1 MPRGGYVSLLRN
13 VAVFPLKDIAS
24 EFDFQRTGS
33 ILTTIKKLQSLMR
46 EDKRLVSKIDSTKR
60 QYDTRPFFY

>member
-1 MPRGGYVSLLRN
+1 

-33 ILTTIKKLQSLMR
+33 ILTTIKKLQSLMG
-46 EDKRLVSKIDSTKR
+46 EDKRLVGKIDSIKR